1 MPVTVAPSTCSSRM
15 TAPTVFRP
23 GPLGHVDF
31 KFHLP
36 ETSAGDPARAA
47 DAARRIVA
55 HTTFIESASSVPV
68 HMIVPA
74 NVVAAQIRIGTTQM
88 IVLCPKLVKKL
99 TGSSPTVVPRTVSM
113 ATEMWGACG
122 GLPHL

>member
-55 HTTFIESASSVPV
+55 HTTFIEAPSSVPV
-68 HMIVPA
+68 LMIAPA
-74 NVVAAQIRIGTTQM
+74 NIVAARTPDGTTQM
-88 IVLCPKLVKKL
+88 IALHKLAKNL
-99 TGSSPTVVPRTVSM
+99 TGSAPTVAPRTVSM
-113 ATEMWGACG
+113 ATEM
-122 GLPHL
+122 